1 MNKRKFVIAA
11 VAVTAAVVIVVI
23 VCLLNIKKADNSET
37 KEGASY
43 YLLSS
48 PSNILCPEATN
59 TAYSNDFIYYGS
71 SDGLIEY
78 DLLDKSF
85 ANIKIDAN
93 NNEQFSC
100 YTMSDGNIYAIQSIF
115 NETLKIIEY
124 SIVNIDYNSGEVTE
138 IYSPDSKDNVIGCMT
153 LSCDGKMYF
162 IEGSYDEK
170 NVDSNGFNEGY
181 SLFEYDLT
189 KRKKNEILKANT
201 YYILDD
207 KIYFTKLHSK
217 TDTERLFYCDLS
229 DVSNTVDTG
238 IDVGSEISEDT
249 PYMYYPYDNKV
260 YYSNNTNKLMCYD
273 INNGTTEVIHSFDE
287 KSYVRYFQFFN
298 DKMIIMVR
306 EPMPE
311 TSYYQ
316 YGLYSLDA
324 DGNIKKLLDDTEL
337 NRDYDYNFEWID
349 YMTVFN
355 GCNDYF
361 IVSTYN
367 PNAENIAY
375 LVDKNYNFEKIV
387 QDGEWNY
394 EEFARIQSEMNN

>member
-1 MNKRKFVIAA
+1 MNKRKLVIPAIAVPAAA
-11 VAVTAAVVIVVI
+11 VIIII
-23 VCLLNIKKADNSET
+23 VCLLNGKQEEKPETESE
-37 KEGASY
+37 ASY

-48 PSNILCPEATN
+48 PSNILCPEAAN

-78 DLLDKSF
+78 DLLEKSF
-85 ANIKIDAN
+85 ANIKINSDN
-93 NNEQFSC
+93 NSQFSC
-100 YTMSDGNIYAIQSIF
+100 YTMSNGNIYAIQSVF
-115 NETLKIIEY
+115 NESSKSDEY
-124 SIVNIDYNSGEVTE
+124 SIVSIDYNSGEVTN
-138 IYSPDSKDNVIGCMT
+138 IYSPDSKDRAIGCMT

-162 IEGSYDEK
+162 TEGSYDEK
-170 NVDSNGFNEGY
+170 NVDDDGFNEGY

-189 KRKKNEILKANT
+189 KREKNEILKADT

-207 KIYFTKLHSK
+207 KIYFTKLNSK
-217 TDTERLFYCDLS
+217 TDTVRLFYSDLS
-229 DVSNTVDTG
+229 DASNMTDTG

-260 YYSNNTNKLMCYD
+260 YYSNNTNQLMCYD
-273 INNGTTEVIHSFDE
+273 VDTEKTEAVYSFDE
-287 KSYVRYFQFFN
+287 KSYVRYFQYFN
-298 DKMIIMVR
+298 DKMIILVR

-324 DGNIKKLLDDTEL
+324 DGNIKKLLDDAEL
-337 NRDYDYNFEWID
+337 NRDYAYNFEWID

-375 LVDKNYNFEKIV
+375 LVDKDYNFEKIV
-387 QDGEWNY
+387 QDGEWDY